1 VTCHPVIVEAA
12 IKRNSQP
19 KSHPPIKKQGGR
31 GRKERGAHIVTLF
44 FDIEAGGGYI
54 YATL

>member
-19 KSHPPIKKQGGR
+19 KSHPPIKKQGDR
-31 GRKERGAHIVTLF
+31 GRKERGAHIVMLF
-44 FDIEAGGGYI
+44 FDI
-54 YATL
+54 